1 MGANRTLVLVRSE
14 EALQILLGMV
24 EQLPGVRGRA
34 FEFDIL
40 RGEPSQAMSERRE
53 QEGNIPIGVIAEDE
67 PTALA
72 ALSGGADEA
81 LVLPELSTASVVTFI
96 DRTEFRAG
104 LRVETHRL
112 HERFAHTEKLTALG
126 TLVAGV
132 GHEINNPLSAVLLL
146 LEAGRREILPAM
158 QTAWEVVR
166 LLEQG
171 ERVPESLV
179 RSLSA
184 RLKPTR
190 DGVEPTR
197 IFDEIGSASD
207 AIAGIVRDLRVFA
220 RTDEEEALELV
231 TVPDLMDHT
240 IRLLGR
246 DLFKRCLIERDY
258 ASNLPSLVIPRNRV
272 TQVLMNVLVNATH
285 AISEVERP
293 MHRVSISARADEE
306 FVAIAISDTGVGIP
320 PKSLERIFDPFFTT
334 KRKEMGTG
342 LGLSI
347 SRSIVRRLGGELS
360 VESVYG
366 EGATFICFLP
376 IPTRDMLR
384 SAFKRTVI
392 RARDTSAS
400 SSMRVLVVEDDVQLL
415 RSYARLLGASH
426 RMIVA
431 HDGREA
437 VDLLESGSGADIA
450 LLELDLLDIGD
461 GSLLDWLQTHR
472 PELARRTV
480 LVTSMGSAPEHAEL
494 LHQYPGKVLHK
505 PMRGEIVLETIARLA
520 NPSQPPP
527 VRERSPTGEE
537 RVAEERVAEER

>member
-1 MGANRTLVLVRSE
+1 
-14 EALQILLGMV
+14 
-24 EQLPGVRGRA
+24 
-34 FEFDIL
+34 
-40 RGEPSQAMSERRE
+40 
-53 QEGNIPIGVIAEDE
+53 
-67 PTALA
+67 
-72 ALSGGADEA
+72 
-81 LVLPELSTASVVTFI
+81 
-96 DRTEFRAG
+96 
-104 LRVETHRL
+104 
-112 HERFAHTEKLTALG
+112 
-126 TLVAGV
+126 
-132 GHEINNPLSAVLLL
+132 
-146 LEAGRREILPAM
+146 M
-158 QTAWEVVR
+158 QTAWEVTR

-171 ERVPESLV
+171 EPVPAPLV
-179 RSLSA
+179 RSLSG
-184 RLKPTR
+184 RLKPAR
-190 DGVEPTR
+190 DGGEPGR
-197 IFDEIGSASD
+197 LFDEIGTAAD

-220 RTDEEEALELV
+220 RTDEEEASELV
-231 TVPDLMDHT
+231 TVPELMDHT

-293 MHRVSISARADEE
+293 MHRVSISARSDDE

-366 EGATFICFLP
+366 EGATFICLLP

-384 SAFKRTVI
+384 RAFKRTVI
-392 RARDTSAS
+392 RARETVTPP
-400 SSMRVLVVEDDVQLL
+400 SMRVLVVEDDVQLL
-415 RSYARLLGASH
+415 RSYARLLSASH

-437 VDLLESGSGADIA
+437 MELLDSGSGADIA
-450 LLELDLLDIGD
+450 LVELDLLDIG
-461 GSLLDWLQTHR
+461 GSSLLDWLQIHR

-494 LHQYPGKVLHK
+494 LRQYPGKVLHK
-505 PMRGEIVLETIARLA
+505 PLRGEAVLETIARLA
-520 NPSQPPP
+520 TPSHPPP
-527 VRERSPTGEE
+527 ASERPQVGQE
-537 RVAEERVAEER
+537 RVAEERGAPTGSR